1 MWDAAKAAGGLA
13 RAARGTR
20 TVSLAGTEARG
31 YAAGMSGFRP
41 PVADIAFALE
51 HVVDYGAV
59 AQLPG
64 FEHADLETVTEILDE
79 AGNFMAEMVA
89 PTNRAGDLEGSTLNP
104 DGTVST
110 ATGFKEAYSAYVDA
124 GWGSVPLPE
133 EYGGGGFP
141 RTVGL
146 ALQELM
152 TTANMAF
159 ALAPLLTQGAIEAL
173 LHYGSDE
180 QKQQWLPKMVSGEW
194 AGTMNLTEPH
204 AGSDVG
210 ALTTKA
216 VKREDG
222 TYGITGQKIFIT
234 FGDHDL
240 SEQIVHLVLART
252 PDAPA
257 GTRGISIFIVPKFLM
272 NEDGTIGERNGVHT
286 VGVEHKMGI
295 HGSPTC
301 VLSYEDAT
309 GYLVAEENI
318 GMRIMFVMM
327 NSARLSVGMQG
338 LAVSER
344 AYQQSLDYAKERIQ
358 GRAIG
363 ATEDS
368 PIIDFPDVRR
378 MLMTQ
383 KAYIA
388 AMRRMM
394 MLTAT
399 YTDVSTHHPDAAVRA
414 RANEIVGLL
423 TPISKSFGTDL
434 GNELTSLALQIHGGM
449 GFIEETGAAQHYRDV
464 RIAAIYEGTNGIQAA
479 DLVGRKLP
487 VRDGA
492 SALEFIATM
501 RELDAEL
508 AAAGEEFASIRT
520 QLNAQFDTLEQTT
533 AWMLRTGATD
543 PNAVLSGSTPYQRIW
558 GLVVGGWLMAKS
570 ALAARGL
577 DADGIAETQLP
588 LARFYAEQLLPQAAG
603 LASAATAGSRDL
615 FALDAAALGDAAA
628 RGARV

>member
-1 MWDAAKAAGGLA
+1 
-13 RAARGTR
+13 
-20 TVSLAGTEARG
+20 
-31 YAAGMSGFRP
+31 MSEFRP
-41 PVADIAFALE
+41 PVADLTFALE
-51 HVVDYGAV
+51 HVVGYDEI

-64 FEHADLETVTEILDE
+64 FEHADRDTVVEILSE
-79 AGNFMAEMVA
+79 AGDFMAEVVA
-89 PTNRAGDLEGSTLNP
+89 PTNRAGDLEGSRLNA
-104 DGTVST
+104 DGTVT
-110 ATGFKEAYSAYVDA
+110 TPTGFKEAYAAFVEA

-133 EYGGGGFP
+133 EFGGGGFP
-141 RTVGL
+141 RTIGL
-146 ALQELM
+146 ALQELEM
-152 TTANMAF
+152 EANMAF
-159 ALAPLLTQGAIEAL
+159 SLAPLLTQGAIEAL
-173 LHYGSDE
+173 LGYGTDE

-216 VKREDG
+216 VKRADG

-257 GTRGISIFIVPKFLM
+257 GTKGISIFIVPKFLV
-272 NEDGTIGERNGVHT
+272 NDDGSLGERNGVHT

-309 GYLVAEENI
+309 GYLVGDENI

-327 NSARLSVGMQG
+327 NSARLSVGTQG
-338 LAVSER
+338 LAVAER
-344 AYQQSLDYAKERIQ
+344 AYQQSLDYAKERTQ
-358 GRAIG
+358 GRAVG
-363 ATEDS
+363 ATQSS

-383 KAYIA
+383 KAFIA
-388 AMRRMM
+388 ALRRMM
-394 MLTAT
+394 LLNAVHV
-399 YTDVSTHHPDAAVRA
+399 DISTHHPDAATRA
-414 RANEIVGLL
+414 RADEIVGLL
-423 TPISKSFGTDL
+423 TPICKSFGTDL

-479 DLVGRKLP
+479 DLIGRKLP

-492 SALEFIATM
+492 SVLEFIASM
-501 RELDAEL
+501 RELDGEL
-508 AAAGEEFASIRT
+508 AAAGEDFTSIRA
-520 QLNAQFDTLEQTT
+520 QLNAQLDTLEQTT
-533 AWMLRTGATD
+533 AYMLRTGASD
-543 PNAVLSGSTPYQRIW
+543 PNSALSGSTPYLRIW

-577 DADGIAETQLP
+577 DADGVAEAQLP

-603 LASAATAGSRDL
+603 LVGAATAGSRDL
-615 FALDAAALGDAAA
+615 FALDADALADRAPS
-628 RGARV
+628 RVRV

>member
-1 MWDAAKAAGGLA
+1 
-13 RAARGTR
+13 
-20 TVSLAGTEARG
+20 
-31 YAAGMSGFRP
+31 MSEFRP
-41 PVADIAFALE
+41 PVADLAFALE
-51 HVVDYGAV
+51 HVVGYDEV

-64 FEHADLETVTEILDE
+64 FEHADLDTVREILSEVGD
-79 AGNFMAEMVA
+79 FMAEVVA
-89 PTNRAGDLEGSTLNP
+89 PTNRAGDIEGARLND
-104 DGTVST
+104 DGTVT
-110 ATGFKEAYSAYVDA
+110 TPTGFKEAYAAYVEA

-133 EYGGGGFP
+133 EFGGGGFP

-146 ALQELM
+146 AIQELT

-173 LHYGSDE
+173 LNYGDDE
-180 QKQQWLPKMVSGEW
+180 QKQTYLPKMVTGEW

-216 VKREDG
+216 VKRDDG
-222 TYGITGQKIFIT
+222 TYAISGQKIFIT

-257 GTRGISIFIVPKFLM
+257 GTKGISIFIVPKFLV
-272 NEDGTIGERNGVHT
+272 NDDGSLGERNGVHT

-309 GYLVAEENI
+309 GYLVGEENL

-344 AYQQSLDYAKERIQ
+344 AYQQSLDYATERIQ

-394 MLTAT
+394 LLNAVHV
-399 YTDVSTHHPDAAVRA
+399 DRSTNHPDAATRVRSD
-414 RANEIVGLL
+414 EIVGLL
-423 TPISKSFGTDL
+423 TPICKSFGTDL

-492 SALEFIATM
+492 SALEFIASM
-501 RELDAEL
+501 RELDGEL

-520 QLNAQFDTLEQTT
+520 QLSAQLDTLEQATG
-533 AWMLRTGATD
+533 WMLRTGATD
-543 PNAVLSGSTPYQRIW
+543 PNSLLAGSTPYLRIW

-577 DADGIAETQLP
+577 DDGVAEAQLP

-603 LASAATAGSRDL
+603 LVGAVTAGSRDL
-615 FALDAAALGDAAA
+615 FALDADALSDVT
-628 RGARV
+628 RRTARV

>member
-1 MWDAAKAAGGLA
+1 
-13 RAARGTR
+13 
-20 TVSLAGTEARG
+20 
-31 YAAGMSGFRP
+31 MSEFRP
-41 PVADIAFALE
+41 PVADLTFALE
-51 HVVDYGAV
+51 HVVGYQQI

-64 FEHADLETVTEILDE
+64 FEHADLDTVVEVLSEVGD
-79 AGNFMAEMVA
+79 FMAELVA
-89 PTNRAGDLEGSTLNP
+89 PTNRAGDLEGARLNP
-104 DGTVST
+104 DGTVT
-110 ATGFKEAYSAYVDA
+110 TPTGFKEAYAAYVDA

-133 EYGGGGFP
+133 AFGGGGFP

-146 ALQELM
+146 AIQELT

-173 LHYGSDE
+173 LNYGTDE
-180 QKQQWLPKMVSGEW
+180 QKQQYLPKMVTGEW

-216 VKREDG
+216 VKRDDG
-222 TYGITGQKIFIT
+222 TYAISGQKIFIT

-257 GTRGISIFIVPKFLM
+257 GTKGISCFIVPKYLI
-272 NEDGTIGERNGVHT
+272 NDDGSLGQRNGVHT

-309 GYLVAEENI
+309 GYLIGDENI

-338 LAVSER
+338 LAVAER
-344 AYQQSLDYAKERIQ
+344 AYQQSLDYAKERQQ

-363 ATEDS
+363 ATESS

-383 KAYIA
+383 KAFISA
-388 AMRRMM
+388 LRRMM
-394 MLTAT
+394 LLNAVNV
-399 YTDVSTHHPDAAVRA
+399 DISTHHPDAATRA
-414 RANEIVGLL
+414 RADEIVGLL
-423 TPISKSFGTDL
+423 TPICKSFGTDL

-492 SALEFIATM
+492 SFLEYIASM
-501 RELDAEL
+501 RELDGEL
-508 AAAGEEFASIRT
+508 AAAGEQFASIRS
-520 QLNAQFDTLEQTT
+520 QLNAQLDTLEQTT
-533 AWMLRTGATD
+533 KWMLRTGATD
-543 PNAVLSGSTPYQRIW
+543 PNSALSGSTPYMRIW
-558 GLVVGGWLMAKS
+558 GLVVGGWLMARS
-570 ALAARGL
+570 ALAAREL
-577 DADGIAETQLP
+577 DADGIAEAQLP

-603 LASAATAGSRDL
+603 LVGAVTAGSRDL
-615 FALDAAALGDAAA
+615 FALDADALADRAPS
-628 RGARV
+628 RARV

>member
-1 MWDAAKAAGGLA
+1 
-13 RAARGTR
+13 
-20 TVSLAGTEARG
+20 
-31 YAAGMSGFRP
+31 MSAFRP
-41 PVADIAFALE
+41 PTADIAFILE
-51 HVVDYGAV
+51 HVVDYDAV
-59 AQLPG
+59 ALLPG
-64 FEHADLETVTEILDE
+64 YEHADLETVSEILDE
-79 AGNFMAEMVA
+79 AGNFMAEVVA
-89 PTNRAGDLEGSTLNP
+89 PTNRAGDLEGSRLNP

-110 ATGFKEAYSAYVDA
+110 ATGFKEAYAAYVDA

-133 EYGGGGFP
+133 EFGGGGFP

-180 QKQQWLPKMVSGEW
+180 QKRQWLPKMVSGEW

-216 VKREDG
+216 VKRADG
-222 TYGITGQKIFIT
+222 SYGITGQKIFIT

-257 GTRGISIFIVPKFLM
+257 GTKGISIFIVPKFLM
-272 NEDGTIGERNGVHT
+272 NDDGSLGERNGVHT

-309 GYLVAEENI
+309 GYLVGEENF

-338 LAVSER
+338 LAVAEL
-344 AYQQSLDYAKERIQ
+344 AYQQSLDYARERIQ

-363 ATEDS
+363 ATRDS

-394 MLTAT
+394 LLN
-399 YTDVSTHHPDAAVRA
+399 A
-414 RANEIVGLL
+414 RPTPTCRRTTPTPPCAPGPNEIVGLL
-423 TPISKSFGTDL
+423 TPINKSFGTDL

-492 SALEFIATM
+492 SVLEFIATM
-501 RELDAEL
+501 RELDSEL
-508 AAAGEEFASIRT
+508 AAAGDEFASIRT
-520 QLNAQFDTLEQTT
+520 QLNAQLDTLEQTT
-533 AWMLRTGATD
+533 KWMLRTGATD
-543 PNAVLSGSTPYQRIW
+543 PNAVLS
-558 GLVVGGWLMAKS
+558 
-570 ALAARGL
+570 AARPRTCASG
-577 DADGIAETQLP
+577 GSCS
-588 LARFYAEQLLPQAAG
+588 AAG
-603 LASAATAGSRDL
+603 
-615 FALDAAALGDAAA
+615 
-628 RGARV
+628 